1 VVAHTWEERR
11 RLRDF
16 VGRKREEIVLR
27 WWVKEIKRKEIRK
40 REEEFG
46 RRRWERF

>member
-1 VVAHTWEERR
+1 VGAHTWEERR